1 MPMISVVNGDPQY
14 PISARPVFVRTVPQ
28 TWEYK
33 TIYVAENLD
42 PAQALA
48 KEGMETVPPE
58 TIAAVDL
65 GQEEV
70 SVIERVQDL
79 AGPR

>member
-1 MPMISVVNGDPQY
+1 M
-14 PISARPVFVRTVPQ
+14 F
-28 TWEYK
+28 K
-33 TIYVAENLD
+33 
-42 PAQALA
+42 QALA